1 MENKKMLSH
10 WGMINVSTS
19 SRKLEQRDN
28 TEEMIK
34 TELYAIT
41 DGKIISIEDVKDPV
55 FSEKMMG
62 DGFAVE
68 PTSDKVLAPVSGRLF
83 QVADALHAYGIVT
96 DKGIEVLVHIGL
108 DTVTLRGEGFTSS
121 LEEGMLVKRG
131 ETLATVDFDYLI
143 EQDRKLTISVVI
155 INGCSDLYHYELN
168 KEPSALAGETL
179 VLTVY
184 KKIVK

>member
-1 MENKKMLSH
+1 MIKVSMLSNES
-10 WGMINVSTS
+10 GQRSNV
-19 SRKLEQRDN
+19 EDV
-28 TEEMIK
+28 IK
-34 TELYAIT
+34 MELYSVT

-68 PTSDKVLAPVSGRLF
+68 PTSEIVLAPVSGRLF

-121 LEEGMLVKRG
+121 LKEGMLVKKG
-131 ETLATVDFDYLI
+131 DPLATVDFDYLI
-143 EQDRKLTISVVI
+143 EQEKKLTISVVI
-155 INGCSDLYHYELN
+155 INGCSEAYRYELN
-168 KEPSALAGETL
+168 KESAAVAGETIA
-179 VLTVY
+179 LTVY
-184 KKIVK
+184 KKTGK